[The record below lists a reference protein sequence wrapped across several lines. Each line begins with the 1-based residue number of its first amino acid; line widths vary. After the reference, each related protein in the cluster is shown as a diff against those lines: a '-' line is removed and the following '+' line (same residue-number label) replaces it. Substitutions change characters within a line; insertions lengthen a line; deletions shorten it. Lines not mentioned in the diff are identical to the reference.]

1 MADDLFE
8 GLPPPS
14 ANPLPSS
21 EPQEQHK
28 EPKLKPKFASFS
40 TDSSSSSSSPSPSQA
55 PQPVLKSALKKPK
68 QPSEP
73 TPALKSA
80 LKRPNEASELNP
92 EATVPGKKLRFKTMT
107 DASEQQVIEA
117 MQKIA
122 SHIKNPTKFSKAS
135 KLAIQL
141 IQAGSVKAETSDYF
155 FYILEAAMTA
165 STSCTDPS
173 IRTDIHA
180 LFSAAQDAS
189 ECLNKKQKNQ
199 LTTWTIRAVMANDL
213 LTDDSFMFSKTARQ
227 LQEAISN
234 LPVATEDDDREEAAA
249 LEEEIKTTDEDNLGK
264 DMTSDILD
272 EEDDVTE
279 SDPFGLE
286 AFLAPKAVKKGDRV
300 KGKKA
305 VTLKVWEGEET
316 KIFLKSQREAL
327 VLCLE
332 IAARRYKTPW
342 CQTVIDILAKHAF
355 DNIRRFTSKQ
365 RNAIEKLWASIREQ
379 HNRRKQ
385 GKTVTGKLDVNSFE
399 WLQEKYANEKISIRH
414 SVGGSGGRK
423 TEMWLG

>member
-1 MADDLFE
+1 MADDLFG
-8 GLPPPS
+8 GLPPPSS

-21 EPQEQHK
+21 VPQQ
-28 EPKLKPKFASFS
+28 PKPKPNFAAFT
-40 TDSSSSSSSPSPSQA
+40 TDSSCSTPSPAEA

-73 TPALKSA
+73 NPVLKSA
-80 LKRPNEASELNP
+80 LKRPKEPSEPNP
-92 EATVPGKKLRFKTMT
+92 EATVSGKKLKFKTTT

-122 SHIKNPTKFSKAS
+122 SHIKNSTKFGKAS

-155 FYILEAAMTA
+155 FSILEAAMTS
-165 STSCTDPS
+165 STSYTDPS
-173 IRTDIHA
+173 TRADIHA
-180 LFSAAQDAS
+180 LFSTAQDAY

-199 LTTWTIRAVMANDL
+199 LTTWTIRAVVANDL
-213 LTDDSFMFSKTARQ
+213 LTDDSFLFSKTARQ
-227 LQEAISN
+227 VQEAISN
-234 LPVATEDDDREEAAA
+234 LPVATEDDDRDESAV
-249 LEEEIKTTDEDNLGK
+249 LEEETKTTDEDNLMKK
-264 DMTSDILD
+264 DMTSEIP
-272 EEDDVTE
+272 EEE
-279 SDPFGLE
+279 SDPFGLD
-286 AFLAPKAVKKGDRV
+286 AFLAPSSVKKGDRV
-300 KGKKA
+300 KGKKVA
-305 VTLKVWEGEET
+305 TPKDREEEET
-316 KIFLKSQREAL
+316 KRFLKSQREAL

-332 IAARRYKTPW
+332 IAARRYKIPW

-365 RNAIEKLWASIREQ
+365 QNAIEKLWASIREQ

-385 GKTVTGKLDVNSFE
+385 GKTVTGKLDVNGFE

-414 SVGGSGGRK
+414 SVGGSGDRK